1 MLQTEKKLRKGFGPN
16 QGVGIIASQSR
27 LIDIN
32 RFSANDVRID
42 EIANALAQINR
53 FGGRGIY
60 PYTVAQHSVAVAS
73 HIENPAWKRFALL
86 HDAAEAYLGDVCKP
100 IKDMTILLQHKGA
113 LSGFQSVER
122 RIRRH
127 IFTALGMIEPQDSE
141 EMWSAIHM
149 ADHFETRR
157 EYYALFP
164 NHRDDVAYPAI
175 TPVRDWEAARTL
187 FLTMC
192 AKAFNV

>member
-1 MLQTEKKLRKGFGPN
+1 MNNRKGVGPN

-27 LIDIN
+27 LIDVN

-42 EIANALAQINR
+42 DIANALAQINR
-53 FGGRGIY
+53 FGGRGVF

-73 HIENPAWKRFALL
+73 HIDDPRWKPFALL
-86 HDAAEAYLGDVCKP
+86 HDSAEAYLGDVCKP
-100 IKDMTILLQHKGA
+100 IKEMTVLYYKGGLINA
-113 LSGFQSVER
+113 GAAER
-122 RIRRH
+122 EMRRH
-127 IFTALGMIEPQDSE
+127 IFTAMNLTEPQDSG
-141 EMWSAIHM
+141 EMWTAIHT
-149 ADHFETRR
+149 ADDYETAR
-157 EYYALFP
+157 EYYTLFP
-164 NHRDDVAYPAI
+164 DHRGNVEYPAL